1 MSTVTTS
8 APTEVLDRTG
18 SGMRTAVTAAAL
30 VGALGSA
37 GYIAGLFLLAGASN
51 AEAQRA
57 PITIV
62 ECLLAGLAY
71 VIVAVT
77 LPGLAGVTRPPRW
90 ALSLAAAGAA
100 FVGVQGWVYGTMVAN
115 LANVLPEDVFEDAG
129 KETFLL
135 NLTLLPSMVLCL
147 AGYVSLAIVGWRRK
161 ATSRG
166 ASILLILAGLAA
178 LLGPFPPVGLLGGL
192 ALAWVARS
200 AKPITG

>member
-1 MSTVTTS
+1 MSTLTTS
-8 APTEVLDRTG
+8 APTGLLDRTG
-18 SGMRTAVTAAAL
+18 SGVRTAVTAAAL

-62 ECLLAGLAY
+62 ECLVAGLAY
-71 VIVAVT
+71 IAVAVS
-77 LPGLAGVTRPPRW
+77 LPGLAGVSRLPRW

-100 FVGVQGWVYGTMVAN
+100 FVGVQGWVYGTLVAN
-115 LANVLPEDVFEDAG
+115 LANVLPEDVYEGAG
-129 KETFLL
+129 KETFLM
-135 NLTLLPSMVLCL
+135 NLFLLPSMVLCL

-161 ATSRG
+161 AISRG
-166 ASILLILAGLAA
+166 ASILLILAGLIA

-200 AKPITG
+200 AKPITA